1 MRGFIGG
8 ERLALGILFAGTIL
22 TFTVRIFMTHSDL
35 VIGDDT
41 GTYLATLN
49 FIKGT
54 DFSGHGGE
62 RPPLVGFFMWP
73 FVGLFGTFAGAKI
86 AAVFA
91 SVLGSLSFYLLARKI
106 ASPLAASVG
115 AICFIWLPI
124 YAETLGWGFLS
135 ILVIATALL
144 TLWGWVR
151 YSEDP
156 SLDRALSAS
165 ALMAVMCYLNQTPI
179 PLLALVV
186 GAALLALVIK
196 DPKTHVKYLLP
207 AGALLVLLSL
217 GSIPYTMAHM
227 SNLAVPTANGDPVNY
242 YIQIK
247 DPVTS
252 LIAVVGCI
260 GFAMAG
266 RKIGGVPGM
275 VIGVGGALTSI
286 TQAITV
292 PGSLSL
298 ITVLGRSILWF
309 WMFAA
314 LVGVWGIPK
323 MFRNISKRFTQGQF
337 KAFAGVAVIFAFIYL
352 SSSWYLRFESVMP
365 HYTTLDEH
373 SVAALDWVKE
383 RTDPDE
389 KVGAYPVTLG
399 FYVQGLAN
407 RPSVT
412 TVPDG
417 GNSGEVSYKEAV
429 RGWWAMDDKAVRC
442 TLGFIKVCDS
452 YLSDLGVKYLLTK
465 EQPDRPLDPVFQ
477 SGDMMVYRVSEDRG
491 W

>member
-1 MRGFIGG
+1 
-8 ERLALGILFAGTIL
+8 
-22 TFTVRIFMTHSDL
+22 
-35 VIGDDT
+35 
-41 GTYLATLN
+41 
-49 FIKGT
+49 
-54 DFSGHGGE
+54 
-62 RPPLVGFFMWP
+62 
-73 FVGLFGTFAGAKI
+73 
-86 AAVFA
+86 
-91 SVLGSLSFYLLARKI
+91 
-106 ASPLAASVG
+106 
-115 AICFIWLPI
+115 
-124 YAETLGWGFLS
+124 
-135 ILVIATALL
+135 
-144 TLWGWVR
+144 
-151 YSEDP
+151 
-156 SLDRALSAS
+156 
-165 ALMAVMCYLNQTPI
+165 MAVMCYLNQTAI
-179 PLLALVV
+179 PVLALVV
-186 GAALLALVIK
+186 GASLLTLVIK
-196 DPKTHVKYLLP
+196 DPRTHVKYLLP

-227 SNLAVPTANGDPVNY
+227 SNLAVPTADGDAVDY

-260 GFAMAG
+260 VFAIAG

-314 LVGVWGIPK
+314 LVAVWGVPK
-323 MFRNISKRFTQGQF
+323 MFRNISRKLSREQYQ
-337 KAFAGVAVIFAFIYL
+337 AFPGVAVIFAFIYL

-373 SVAALDWVKE
+373 SVAALAWVKE

-399 FYVQGLAN
+399 FYVQGVAN
-407 RPSVT
+407 RQDVT
-412 TVPDG
+412 TAPDG
-417 GNSGEVSYKEAV
+417 GNKGEVSYEEAV
-429 RGWWAMDDKAVRC
+429 RGWWARDDKAVRC
-442 TLGFIKVCDS
+442 TLGFIKECDS
-452 YLSDLGVKYLLTK
+452 YLSDLGVRYLLTK
-465 EQPDRPLDPVFQ
+465 AKPDRPLDPVFT
-477 SGDMMVYRVSEDRG
+477 SGDMMVYRVSEARG